1 MRPNRLAF
9 IALTL
14 AITLLTGCSK
24 SSTSTSSTTVVSTFT
39 ATDTAT
45 VTAPG
50 SAIGS
55 FAFTGAAGAVSGI
68 PSTVTI
74 GLNTSGLPL
83 TAAVTGVVAITASS
97 LTSGTIAYSGNTLFT
112 TTTTGTTNF
121 SGDLYASVVP
131 ATPTNPSTGLKYS
144 NFGEWQLLP
153 PPSTTGNFYVQEYA
167 GGTQLTPASGVP
179 ATNTINYYGTEA
191 AIGFTGTSPPDEYII
206 SAGGTTV
213 LLNFNFVSN
222 TFSGTIAYISGTR
235 DRWTGAVPVP
245 GDFNSLT
252 LNGTVTGNTFNG
264 TVTPNIDVPLASG
277 PLALPTTV
285 TGTLNGMFY
294 GPAGNEVSGVYQLTS
309 GSVIIIGSFGAKQ

>member
-55 FAFTGAAGAVSGI
+55 FAFTGAAGSVSGI

-179 ATNTINYYGTEA
+179 AVGTYTGKEA
-191 AIGFTGTSPPDEYII
+191 AIGFVGTATAPYPPDEYII
-206 SAGGTTV
+206 SAGGTD
-213 LLNFNFVSN
+213 VSLTFASPN
-222 TFSGTIAYISGTR
+222 TFTGTIAYISGTR
-235 DRWTGAVPVP
+235 DRWTGAVS
-245 GDFNSLT
+245 GAFNSLA
-252 LNGTVTGNTFNG
+252 LSGTVSGNTFTG
-264 TVTPNIDVPLASG
+264 SVTTNNDATPDLLD
-277 PLALPTTV
+277 PLALNAGT